1 MQGFWELGTDLT
13 KSSLSGSAWRPET
26 EAEQM
31 TTFNRRIDTC
41 KRPQLGREATVCF
54 WVNEGARRNF
64 SKQPIWNKAISES
77 RHFKYLVMVMDTKGW
92 ELVL

>member
-1 MQGFWELGTDLT
+1 M
-13 KSSLSGSAWRPET
+13 SASG
-26 EAEQM
+26 
-31 TTFNRRIDTC
+31 RRQRSC
-41 KRPQLGREATVCF
+41 ERLQLGREATVCF

-64 SKQPIWNKAISES
+64 SKQPIWNKATSES